1 MFIDYVSLLLL
12 NTMIGYF
19 LLAYYVFSG
28 LDDAEQTHWAPG
40 FLMVGLISVV
50 FGGIMSATW
59 PIPGAFSNAYGE
71 MSVLFGIV
79 FLGAGA
85 AMARGWRLTTVACY
99 GFFAGIAAVI
109 VGTRM
114 IQLKMTPQPWL
125 AGGGFILSGVV
136 GILAAPTLRY
146 FKSNRPVRVIAS
158 LVVVAAAILWATS
171 VYPEYWIHMKMF
183 GKWVPPLMRGAPTP

>member
-1 MFIDYVSLLLL
+1 MFIDYVSLLLI

-28 LDDAEQTHWAPG
+28 LDDADQTHWAPG
-40 FLMVGLISVV
+40 FLMVGIISLV

-59 PIPGAFSNAYGE
+59 PIPGAYANAYGE

-79 FLGAGA
+79 FLGAGV

-99 GFFAGIAAVI
+99 GFFAGIAAVVI
-109 VGTRM
+109 GVR
-114 IQLKMTPQPWL
+114 ILQLEMTNDPRL
-125 AGGGFILSGVV
+125 AAAGFILSGVV

-158 LVVVAAAILWATS
+158 LVVVAAAILWAVI
-171 VYPEYWIHMKMF
+171 VYPEYWLHIKMF
-183 GKWVPPLMRGAPTP
+183 AKWVPPLMRGATTP